1 MFYFFEKAQRY
12 VRCEVVE
19 RDGNW
24 SIVILEPDSEE
35 RTEDFPTS
43 NAAHARWQEL
53 QAAFTNDGW
62 FGPYGRD

>member
-12 VRCEVVE
+12 VRCEVVA
-19 RDGNW
+19 RDGGW
-24 SIVILEPDSEE
+24 HIVILEPDREE
-35 RTEDFPTS
+35 RTEDFATS